1 MEDLFSDALR
11 QLLDDQCTSAVV
23 REVEQSK
30 DGAALWAQLE
40 ASGFVDALV
49 PEDQGGAGLSL
60 REALGVMTLCGR
72 FTVPLPLAETMLARS
87 VLAKAGLGPSAQGRI
102 TLAMGQLADDGRM
115 VCTGVQLGQVSD
127 AVLVSDSHHSWLLMT
142 EDAHS
147 TPASFVLD
155 ANLTW
160 SRPQMACA
168 LKLPERQDTRLL
180 LACLNAAQLSG
191 AMLAVFNNTLQYAN
205 DRVQFG
211 KAIGKFQAIQ
221 HQLSVMAEH
230 SFAAHM
236 AAQLGCASDTTV
248 PDRVQVAIAKAR
260 TSEAALEVASLSH
273 SIHGAIGFTQAFD
286 LQRFTRRLHT
296 WRQTGGSE
304 SYWHTELGL
313 TLVDQ
318 RDGLVLDMVRSAT
331 DVAA

>member
-1 MEDLFSDALR
+1 MEDLFSNALR
-11 QLLDDQCTSAVV
+11 QLLDDQCTPAVV

-30 DGAALWAQLE
+30 DGAVLWAHLE
-40 ASGFVDALV
+40 DSGFVDALV
-49 PEDQGGAGLSL
+49 PEEQGGAGLSL
-60 REALGVMTLCGR
+60 REVLGVMALCGR
-72 FTVPLPLAETMLARS
+72 FTVPLPLAETMLARG
-87 VLAKAGLGPSAQGRI
+87 VLAKAGLGPSARGRI
-102 TLAMGQLADDGRM
+102 TLAMGQCADDGRL

-127 AVLVSDSHHSWLLMT
+127 AVLVSDAHHSWLLMT
-142 EDAHS
+142 EDANN

-155 ANLTW
+155 ANLSW
-160 SRPQMACA
+160 SPQQVACA

-191 AMLAVFNNTLQYAN
+191 ALLAVFNNTLQYAN

-236 AAQLGCASDTTV
+236 AAQLGCASDNTV

-273 SIHGAIGFTQAFD
+273 SIHGAIGFTQEFD
-286 LQRFTRRLHT
+286 LQRFTRRLHA

-318 RDGLVLDMVRSAT
+318 HDGLVLDMVRGAT